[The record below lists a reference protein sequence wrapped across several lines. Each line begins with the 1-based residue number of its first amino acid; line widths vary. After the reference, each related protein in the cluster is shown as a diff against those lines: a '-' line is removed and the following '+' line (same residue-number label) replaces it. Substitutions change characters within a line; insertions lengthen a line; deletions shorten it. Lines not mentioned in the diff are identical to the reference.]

1 MPFGRVVGR
10 NGFHQNITH
19 LHLVTVFHHLSITN
33 HFRATRIG
41 DELGFVISECGYGFL
56 VEVVAVFVGYEDVV
70 SLRHRGVISSTVA
83 KFADGINLNFLSI
96 INNADAGM
104 HQGIEL
110 DGLAALGEE
119 GVNLRIVGSH
129 FLSCF
134 LPGEDAS
141 FKICHLETVLN
152 KDVGGGY
159 RATSTAAID
168 GYTTAL
174 IELLQSIF
182 LE

>member
-1 MPFGRVVGR
+1 
-10 NGFHQNITH
+10 
-19 LHLVTVFHHLSITN
+19 
-33 HFRATRIG
+33 
-41 DELGFVISECGYGFL
+41 
-56 VEVVAVFVGYEDVV
+56 
-70 SLRHRGVISSTVA
+70 
-83 KFADGINLNFLSI
+83 
-96 INNADAGM
+96 M

-110 DGLAALGEE
+110 DGLTALGEE
-119 GVNLRIVGSH
+119 GVNLCIVGSH

-168 GYTTAL
+168 RYMTAL